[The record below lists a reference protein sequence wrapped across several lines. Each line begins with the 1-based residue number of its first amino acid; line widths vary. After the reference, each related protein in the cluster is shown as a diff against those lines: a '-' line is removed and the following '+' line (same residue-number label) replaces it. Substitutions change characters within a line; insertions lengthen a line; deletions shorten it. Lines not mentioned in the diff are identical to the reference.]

1 MAAVNH
7 GPPVSLDGLLP
18 TKTIPVMDASQFEEL
33 RSLLDWLTKS
43 TRDHTVRLNVLSENV
58 MNGRKVED
66 DIARMHLETETLK
79 EAYVSYKSLAAEVV
93 QEASEERASS
103 MESRLDQF
111 ESNLAQKCDLETGD
125 VEARRKLEAVAL
137 LGGRVSGLEVAVQD
151 AQTAAVNEKNHAK
164 VENLKLQER
173 LQDHSGRLSD
183 IEAGPAGQ
191 LKAAGISVDT
201 LAELPQKVEDLREEL
216 NQQVQMLSVS
226 QPAPAPEAPM
236 ASEAPAPSDSS
247 LRVDRQLGV
256 LTVGQQTLEEK
267 TARLGDQ
274 IKAMKAALRD
284 VKRGAGGAD
293 MSSSQSSEKAGGGDS
308 GSAAEALEAT
318 YTMQTALD
326 EMQGKMRVL
335 EENNRQMSTEM
346 EELFHDMNKKIAD
359 KVDIVKVQ
367 ELLSKNKPK
376 GVKKFSVES
385 MLKKAPGE
393 EQLMELTEMLQDMSE
408 RVDNTDS
415 QLGLINGRL
424 GSVELAASSKSDT
437 DRIQKKMDELRVSVE
452 NRLANFEAAGTATLR
467 KRVDSSE
474 KELQELQVQDLL
486 NPLREAID
494 IAHSQHAAHKVEHQ
508 KVASTAA
515 GAAASARAANMAA
528 EEQYRRMDAH
538 ESRLHE
544 FCDLLCRSG
553 EGMLLLAAGSSG
565 PEAGDKESLAKL
577 RNVIDEHG
585 GALQDMD
592 DSHAHYVKRDEYQNM
607 VHVMNSAIDEK
618 ADKEMVNNFMK
629 LSHQAPT
636 STRSMDDEQEARW
649 TQMLKT
655 LQELQ
660 TVLGKKAERGE
671 VSGLRAQMDAA
682 KVELNAV
689 KLLAKTAVEIP
700 RVPDLSAE
708 MAEIKEKV
716 ETAHAISE
724 QIQTRAATFLT
735 AHDLK
740 PLRTLSDKVDLKADK
755 TDLLKLG
762 QEIGNNSHVKSGTI
776 AEFTLQLEQLG
787 DIIQSN
793 SEQLKRKAAASDIT
807 QLQHNLDELRHN
819 VQENTSKGGSNAADL
834 KNLRKKFDEAE
845 KKEITSRSQMVGAVE
860 AQKEQL
866 RRLQQMIASS
876 LSELRADVDDKLPRS
891 EMATGESRVLTKV
904 VSVQTEVQRLL
915 QRLHTMEEALASLEP
930 DLTKK
935 ADKNELR
942 KLAKLME
949 ASKAKPLVADIGMLY
964 SRSANNDVR
973 CMSCNSD
980 LDGTPKHMDADL
992 AIHFGILQIPPVP
1005 QNIMPKPG
1013 KLATLDT
1020 TNVGGGGAMTSA
1032 KAMQAAQ
1039 AAGLSRPPMIHQ
1051 VPPGGP
1057 LQLHQAPPSPSQAG
1071 VQPFWERQGP
1081 GSPLPRIS
1089 AHGEEES
1096 TAEKVHVIDT
1106 RDVENITP
1114 PLPDAHAELPVL
1126 RQEDA

>member
-79 EAYVSYKSLAAEVV
+79 EAY
-93 QEASEERASS
+93 EASEERASS

-474 KELQELQVQDLL
+474 KELQELQ
-486 NPLREAID
+486 
-494 IAHSQHAAHKVEHQ
+494 
-508 KVASTAA
+508 
-515 GAAASARAANMAA
+515 
-528 EEQYRRMDAH
+528 
-538 ESRLHE
+538 
-544 FCDLLCRSG
+544 
-553 EGMLLLAAGSSG
+553 
-565 PEAGDKESLAKL
+565 ESLAKL

-819 VQENTSKGGSNAADL
+819 VQENTSK
-834 KNLRKKFDEAE
+834 
-845 KKEITSRSQMVGAVE
+845 
-860 AQKEQL
+860 
-866 RRLQQMIASS
+866 
-876 LSELRADVDDKLPRS
+876 
-891 EMATGESRVLTKV
+891 
-904 VSVQTEVQRLL
+904 
-915 QRLHTMEEALASLEP
+915 
-930 DLTKK
+930 
-935 ADKNELR
+935 
-942 KLAKLME
+942 
-949 ASKAKPLVADIGMLY
+949 
-964 SRSANNDVR
+964 
-973 CMSCNSD
+973 
-980 LDGTPKHMDADL
+980 
-992 AIHFGILQIPPVP
+992 
-1005 QNIMPKPG
+1005 
-1013 KLATLDT
+1013 
-1020 TNVGGGGAMTSA
+1020 
-1032 KAMQAAQ
+1032 
-1039 AAGLSRPPMIHQ
+1039 
-1051 VPPGGP
+1051 
-1057 LQLHQAPPSPSQAG
+1057 
-1071 VQPFWERQGP
+1071 
-1081 GSPLPRIS
+1081 
-1089 AHGEEES
+1089 
-1096 TAEKVHVIDT
+1096 
-1106 RDVENITP
+1106 
-1114 PLPDAHAELPVL
+1114 
-1126 RQEDA
+1126 